1 MPDHLIIINSPHCI
15 YVFTF
20 YHVLCMKY
28 TDLSCSVIY
37 GLPWSPILCPDHL
50 YPDRSCTIM
59 YGKHWSVITLKLAVW
74 ERRGCFWQRRLII
87 RYLKPICEISVLY
100 SAVLIPSLLRENI
113 TKSPKWSQ
121 ITKTR
126 ATDIQ
131 ACGTQ
136 AGWAMSTTCGAP
148 THARKAMSSITHN
161 VWCPHAG

>member
-1 MPDHLIIINSPHCI
+1 MYEIYWSLMLCYLLPLLIALITHS
-15 YVFTF
+15 
-20 YHVLCMKY
+20 
-28 TDLSCSVIY
+28 
-37 GLPWSPILCPDHL
+37 LPWPPLP
-50 YPDRSCTIM
+50 RSLLH
-59 YGKHWSVITLKLAVW
+59 YYVWKALVSDKLSLITLKLAVW

-148 THARKAMSSITHN
+148 THARKAMSSIVHN